1 MVAINNLEKLFAAIS
16 KGPITFNKLCRA
28 SRLHPRTVRRYLKV
42 VEYIQKQEKV
52 KIEREGFKVVISL
65 TDF

>member
-28 SRLHPRTVRRYLKV
+28 SKLHPRTVRNYVKLIEYMQGKEKIV
-42 VEYIQKQEKV
+42 VQ
-52 KIEREGFKVVISL
+52 REGFKVVMKKA
-65 TDF
+65 

>member
-1 MVAINNLEKLFAAIS
+1 MVAINNLEKLFSALS

-42 VEYIQKQEKV
+42 VEYIQMQEKV
-52 KIEREGFKVVISL
+52 TIEREGFKVVIRKK
-65 TDF
+65 

>member
-1 MVAINNLEKLFAAIS
+1 MVVINNLEKLFFAIS

-42 VEYIQKQEKV
+42 VEHVQKQKKV
-52 KIEREGFKVVISL
+52 VIEREGFKVVVSL
-65 TDF
+65 KEF